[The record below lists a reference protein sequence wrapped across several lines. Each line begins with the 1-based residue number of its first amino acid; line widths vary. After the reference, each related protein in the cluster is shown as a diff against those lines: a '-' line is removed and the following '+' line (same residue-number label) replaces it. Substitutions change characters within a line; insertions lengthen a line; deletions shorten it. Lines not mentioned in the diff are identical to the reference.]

1 MNNSTI
7 IQKLS
12 DLNYIGAKNEY
23 IRQTEDINYQSL
35 SFNERLYSLLESQ
48 DIYLSNQKI
57 NMLRNITSYNRWQ

>member
-23 IRQTEDINYQSL
+23 IRQTEDINYQS
-35 SFNERLYSLLESQ
+35 
-48 DIYLSNQKI
+48 II
-57 NMLRNITSYNRWQ
+57 